1 MKVLYPETC
10 KDGFVGH
17 NQICSEK
24 MKQQSLLLP
33 FEYLFAEKFLVKFL
47 VLIFWLSFK
56 H

>member
-1 MKVLYPETC
+1 MDLLDVIKFVL
-10 KDGFVGH
+10 K
-17 NQICSEK
+17 K

-56 H
+56 Y